1 MMDATDFERVTW
13 SDAELESIAW
23 NEEGRDMVL

>member
-1 MMDATDFERVTW
+1 MMDATDLERVTW
-13 SDAELESIAW
+13 SDAELESIVW